1 MILKCLVRQT
11 SRLAPL
17 PSAQQPLLES
27 RHLVRQQS
35 SSPIAASSTRDAPFT
50 TLSPGPHFLR
60 CRARSLRSPASP
72 STAAGSPPCSPAGTP
87 ASGSNADGI
96 GCARRDDKPRY
107 TLHICGSRRG
117 TFPALFTPALRP
129 DKPRPPHHPKNGL
142 DPVRFKSAKLS
153 QTQKDKTPGCKSRGS
168 CFCNSPSRVN
178 FSPSL
183 GLLTLARR

>member
-1 MILKCLVRQT
+1 MRLLPRSHPGRIFCVVALVVCVLRLRPPPPLAR
-11 SRLAPL
+11 RLARL
-17 PSAQQPLLES
+17 PAHRL
-27 RHLVRQQS
+27 RAV
-35 SSPIAASSTRDAPFT
+35 
-50 TLSPGPHFLR
+50 TLMVSV
-60 CRARSLRSPASP
+60 ARV
-72 STAAGSPPCSPAGTP
+72 GT
-87 ASGSNADGI
+87 
-96 GCARRDDKPRY
+96 DKPRY
-107 TLHICGSRRG
+107 TSHICGSRRG